1 MACVQCV
8 EIHIVIT
15 GLEVSNFKAWQ
26 NTGQIRFAPITV
38 LFGTNSS
45 GKSSIHQFL
54 LMLKQTAESPDRRRV
69 FHAGG
74 EGTTPVALGSFRDFV
89 FAHQTNREI
98 SFTLTWELPEQLV
111 ISDPK
116 GRRTY
121 AADLLSFHGRAGQG
135 GDRRIQ
141 VVQVR
146 ELTYTP
152 QSRDGSP
159 VLSVSMRPVPGRN
172 DEYDLETSESYKLVR
187 SRGRTWHIPPPL
199 RFYGFPP
206 EAVARFQNSAF
217 TTDLALELERELRL
231 LTYLGPLRFPP
242 ARNYKWSGDAPEH
255 VGWAGERTI
264 EAVLAATGRRLN
276 PGAHRRKEPFQALLA
291 RWLKTL
297 GVIEE
302 FAIVPVA
309 EGSDVYEARVRAPG
323 SSDTVLLPDVG
334 FGVSQVLP
342 VVVECFYAQPHATI
356 IMEQPEIH
364 LHPAVQSQLADLFIE
379 AIRSRERGAD
389 RRVQLVVETH
399 SEHLLRRLQRRI
411 AEGTLTPSEVAMY
424 FCETGPRGSTIQPL
438 EVDDFGHIHNWPKD
452 FFGDPIE
459 DVARQAEMSL
469 KRRAKPAGGRG
480 RATA

>member
-1 MACVQCV
+1 MCSDTLM
-8 EIHIVIT
+8 IT
-15 GLEVSNFKAWQ
+15 GLELTNFKTWQ
-26 NTGQIRFAPITV
+26 QTGPIRLAPITV

-74 EGTTPVALGSFRDFV
+74 EGTTPVALGSYRDFV
-89 FAHQTNREI
+89 FAHETGREI
-98 SFTLTWELPEQLV
+98 DFRLSWELPEALV

-116 GRRTY
+116 GRKTY
-121 AADLLSFHGRAGQG
+121 SAHLLSFHARVGQAGE
-135 GDRRIQ
+135 RRSQ
-141 VVQVR
+141 VQVR

-152 QSRDGSP
+152 QAKDGSA
-159 VLSVSMRPVPGRN
+159 VMSVSMRPVVGRTG
-172 DEYDLETSESYKLVR
+172 EFDLETSDNYTLVR
-187 SRGRTWHIPPPL
+187 SRGRTWHIPPPV

-206 EAVARFQNSAF
+206 EAVARYQNSAF
-217 TTDLALELERELRL
+217 TTDLALELERELRF

-255 VGWAGERTI
+255 VGWSGERAI
-264 EAVLAATGRRLN
+264 EAVLASTGRRLN
-276 PGAHRRKEPFQALLA
+276 PGPHRRKEPFQALMA

-323 SSDTVLLPDVG
+323 SIETVLLPDVG

-379 AIRSRERGAD
+379 TIRSREGGVD
-389 RRVQLVVETH
+389 RHVQLVVETH

-411 AEGTLTPSEVAMY
+411 AEGVLNPAEVAMY
-424 FCETGPRGSTIQPL
+424 FCETGEQGSKLRTL
-438 EVDDFGHIHNWPKD
+438 EVDVLGSIHNWPRD
-452 FFGDPIE
+452 FFGDQME
-459 DVARQAEMSL
+459 DVARQAEVSL
-469 KRRAKPAGGRG
+469 RKRAETAGNRTTT
-480 RATA
+480 ATR

>member
-1 MACVQCV
+1 M
-8 EIHIVIT
+8 IT
-15 GLEVSNFKAWQ
+15 GLEVTNFKAWQ
-26 NTGQIRFAPITV
+26 DTGPIRFAPITV

-54 LMLKQTAESPDRRRV
+54 LMLKQTAESSDRRRV

-74 EGTTPVALGSFRDFV
+74 EGATPVALGSFRDFV
-89 FAHQTNREI
+89 FAHETSREI
-98 SFTLTWELPEQLV
+98 DFSLTWELPEELV

-116 GRRTY
+116 SRRTY
-121 AADLLSFHGRAGQG
+121 SAHLLSFHGRVGQG
-135 GDRRIQ
+135 GERRPQ
-141 VVQVR
+141 VQVR

-152 QSRDGSP
+152 KAADGSP
-159 VLSVSMRPVPGRN
+159 VMSVSMRPVAGRSG
-172 DEYDLETSESYKLVR
+172 EFDLETSETYKLVR
-187 SRGRTWHIPPPL
+187 SRGRTWHIPPPV

-217 TTDLALELERELRL
+217 TSDLALELERELRL
-231 LTYLGPLRFPP
+231 LTYLGPLRIHP

-255 VGWAGERTI
+255 VGWEGERAI

-276 PGAHRRKEPFQALLA
+276 PGAHRRMEAFQALMA

-302 FAIVPVA
+302 FEIVPVA

-323 SSDTVLLPDVG
+323 SSETVLLPDVG

-379 AIRSRERGAD
+379 TVRSRERGAD
-389 RRVQLVVETH
+389 RHVQLVVETH
-399 SEHLLRRLQRRI
+399 SEHLLRRLQLRI
-411 AEGTLTPSEVAMY
+411 AEGALEPDEVAMY
-424 FCETGPRGSTIQPL
+424 FCEGGEQGSALRPL
-438 EVDDFGHIHNWPKD
+438 EVDVLGNIHNWPKN
-452 FFGDPIE
+452 FFGDQME
-459 DVARQAEMSL
+459 DVAQHAQLSL
-469 KRRAKPAGGRG
+469 QKRAAAASGGAKRTTG
-480 RATA
+480 